1 MIEKA
6 IYELTQILLS
16 LKDAEV
22 KNLEKLLEAKA
33 SIIRGITLLK
43 KAGEEKK

>member
-16 LKDAEV
+16 LKDAKV
-22 KNLEKLLEAKA
+22 DKVEKLLEAKA

-43 KAGEEKK
+43 KLKEEK